1 MIDLSVVITKYENRT
16 CISMRKSCSFSPELM
31 EGGSPV
37 EEDVWEG
44 FDNVDV
50 YNPDLDCFGH
60 DRASSLATS
69 DIGLDSSK
77 VKISACS
84 SSHSE
89 EVSSDQPKSVVRPP
103 STHSPG
109 RPSTPHLKKPLKLRA
124 KADRKSPNNSPKKS
138 LVASHASAAPPERQP
153 LSSKQSASGMFRSE
167 LYSVPVRFR
176 SSSPSQAL
184 TEAGGG
190 GFEDKSPS
198 ARDQLLHQEGQQPP
212 EGFFVE
218 GDDCEAANSSFLW
231 SEENAPV
238 DERGAPEDRGLWEGE
253 AALELGRE
261 ETVLS
266 QDAEVRIGIQI
277 AYCLTSWV
285 W

>member
-1 MIDLSVVITKYENRT
+1 
-16 CISMRKSCSFSPELM
+16 M

-44 FDNVDV
+44 FDNMDV

-60 DRASSLATS
+60 DPASSPATS
-69 DIGLDSSK
+69 DISLDSSK

-89 EVSSDQPKSVVRPP
+89 KVSSDHPESAVGPP
-103 STHSPG
+103 STRSPD
-109 RPSTPHLKKPLKLRA
+109 RSSTPHFKTPLKLTA
-124 KADRKSPNNSPKKS
+124 KAHRKSPNNSPKKS
-138 LVASHASAAPPERQP
+138 LVASHASATPPQRQP
-153 LSSKQSASGMFRSE
+153 LSSKQSTSGMFRSE
-167 LYSVPVRFR
+167 LDSMPLRFG

-184 TEAGGG
+184 TKAGGG
-190 GFEDKSPS
+190 GFEDKSPA

-231 SEENAPV
+231 SEENVPV
-238 DERGAPEDRGLWEGE
+238 DERGALEDGGLWEGE

-266 QDAEVRIGIQI
+266 QDPEVRIVLQI
-277 AYCLTSWV
+277 AYCLI
-285 W
+285 